1 MTRIVLVMRTFEEIY
16 QIPGL
21 GHNINR
27 FLTVKDDTRLD
38 TTNKVIRKIHRDSV
52 YPLYTHYDVDE
63 LYESIESEKGVKE
76 YLRKVSSYA
85 KTIQIRKNKASVKI
99 ASIRTLPNLEE
110 MTFAVPMI
118 LDTSLAMIHPHTSRI
133 WAELAMF
140 VQSLQEYPNKLKKL
154 HIVPGII
161 RIVQVNMNDFD
172 EYLQD
177 EILEDNKE
185 GSHLAIM
192 RRFGFPVLFS
202 NFFPKHQ
209 GYCVLEELKVPYRL
223 LSLAA
228 KNTLDSDIKLI
239 DWDFLSRGIF
249 SGILDLLT
257 HN

>member
-1 MTRIVLVMRTFEEIY
+1 MAATLNFQDIY
-16 QIPGL
+16 EIPGV
-21 GHNINR
+21 GYTINR
-27 FLTVKDDTRLD
+27 FLNIRDDTKLD
-38 TTNKVIRKIHRDSV
+38 TTNNVIRKIHRESV
-52 YPLYTHYDVDE
+52 YPLYTHYNVDG
-63 LYESIESEKGVKE
+63 LYENIGSEKGVKE
-76 YLRKVSSYA
+76 YLRKVSPYA
-85 KTIQIRKNKASVKI
+85 KTIRMKRNEPSVKI

-118 LDTSLAMIHPHTSRI
+118 LDTTLAMIHPHTTRI

-140 VQSLQEYPNKLKKL
+140 VQSLQEYPNKLRSL

-161 RIVQVNMNDFD
+161 RIVRVNMNDFD
-172 EYLQD
+172 EYLED
-177 EILEDNKE
+177 EILEDKTE

-192 RRFGFPVLFS
+192 HRFGFPVLFS
-202 NFFPKHQ
+202 NFFPKRQ

-239 DWDFLSRGIF
+239 NWDFLSRGIF